1 MKKIYTLL
9 FILALVPLTF
19 GQIVPKFGLGINGGV
34 AIPSGDMGDIYKTG
48 VGGSVTFVL
57 PLPIPVELS
66 ASVGYYS
73 FKFNNDYF
81 ATQLKQA
88 TGATPTVDVDAP
100 LNLIPLTVNARYYM
114 TPVGIRPYGEVNLGL
129 GIASMKNVFLQGSGN
144 SMSIKT
150 EDKSETKQYL
160 AAGVGVLIGV
170 GIVADIDV
178 NIRYALM
185 GQEFSQMTAS
195 GNSVSYSSSTG
206 SYLGIN
212 AGLRLKL

>member
-1 MKKIYTLL
+1 M
-9 FILALVPLTF
+9 
-19 GQIVPKFGLGINGGV
+19 
-34 AIPSGDMGDIYKTG
+34 D
-48 VGGSVTFVL
+48 
-57 PLPIPVELS
+57 
-66 ASVGYYS
+66 
-73 FKFNNDYF
+73 
-81 ATQLKQA
+81 
-88 TGATPTVDVDAP
+88 
-100 LNLIPLTVNARYYM
+100 
-114 TPVGIRPYGEVNLGL
+114 
-129 GIASMKNVFLQGSGN
+129 
-144 SMSIKT
+144 SIKT